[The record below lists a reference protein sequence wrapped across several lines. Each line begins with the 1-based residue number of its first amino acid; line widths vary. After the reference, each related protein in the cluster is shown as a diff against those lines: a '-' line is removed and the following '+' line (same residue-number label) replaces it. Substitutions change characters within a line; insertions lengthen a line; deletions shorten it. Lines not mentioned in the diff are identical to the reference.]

1 MRVLILILS
10 ISLLSISACKKR
22 NKDGEDE
29 LIVPKTYT
37 LKGRAYNSSGLIT
50 NNALQFKI
58 ERKKPTISGKI
69 DQVHLG
75 AVKADSSGYFEF
87 TYTEQENALNNPNLF
102 HITIGLG
109 EFSIVSNIPV
119 HQDIEE
125 EFSSIPIIDL
135 DVTFINSKPESKND
149 TFRYAF
155 YNSDNELSL
164 ISDSALAKDYP
175 DSFTVNFSN
184 FSILFTTRDN
194 TNLKSM
200 NYKYSSKESGNSYDR
215 IIYYQNRYVLYQEFP
230 DYTESYKRNLKLNYK
245 VYW

>member
-1 MRVLILILS
+1 MRVFIFILS
-10 ISLLSISACKKR
+10 ITLLSISACKKR

-109 EFSIVSNIPV
+109 EFSVVSNIPV

-125 EFSSIPIIDL
+125 EFSSINNIDIIISF
-135 DVTFINSKPESKND
+135 VNNEPENKND
-149 TFRYAF
+149 TLRFSF
-155 YNSDNELSL
+155 YNKEVFLSDSVLAGDFPTQHVFNIQNRGMPLLFVTRKGENRFNNKVKMSNGSVLFGESKYDFYV
-164 ISDSALAKDYP
+164 SDSAL
-175 DSFTVNFSN
+175 N
-184 FSILFTTRDN
+184 
-194 TNLKSM
+194 
-200 NYKYSSKESGNSYDR
+200 NYRLRTKMYR
-215 IIYYQNRYVLYQEFP
+215 
-230 DYTESYKRNLKLNYK
+230 T